1 MSCRNNEQCTKS
13 QVQRENT
20 NQEQDK
26 HEPLKKEIIVLKK
39 KQYRNHSSPPIQFY
53 QNFKKNERNSIR
65 SSRVK
70 ISQKKPR
77 TDSCPFS
84 KNNPNAT

>member
-20 NQEQDK
+20 NQEQVK

-39 KQYRNHSSPPIQFY
+39 T
-53 QNFKKNERNSIR
+53 
-65 SSRVK
+65 
-70 ISQKKPR
+70 IS
-77 TDSCPFS
+77 
-84 KNNPNAT
+84 

>member
-1 MSCRNNEQCTKS
+1 MSCRNNEQCTNS

-39 KQYRNHSSPPIQFY
+39 QQHRNHSSPPIQFY
-53 QNFKKNERNSIR
+53 QNFKNMKEIQSAVHELKSAQKTQIR
-65 SSRVK
+65 FMP
-70 ISQKKPR
+70 IL
-77 TDSCPFS
+77 
-84 KNNPNAT
+84 

>member
-39 KQYRNHSSPPIQFY
+39 NNIVITRVRQFS
-53 QNFKKNERNSIR
+53 SIR
-65 SSRVK
+65 TLKKMKEIQSAVHELKSAK
-70 ISQKKPR
+70 KKPR